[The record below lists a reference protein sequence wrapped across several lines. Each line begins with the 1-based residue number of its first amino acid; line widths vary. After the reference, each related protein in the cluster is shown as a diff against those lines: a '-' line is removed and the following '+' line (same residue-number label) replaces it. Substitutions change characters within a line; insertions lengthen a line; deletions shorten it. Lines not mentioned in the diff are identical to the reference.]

1 MAAMI
6 GTIIGVTTNTDWKSD
21 KTTPGIEW
29 VAACTLRRT
38 KCAGKYCEFSW
49 VVYNSSEGSFASRSL
64 LVPVALL
71 YFLSGFL
78 ELLESLVPARGHVR
92 TKERPSHKLSL
103 FSKLRTHTL
112 HSVNMRSLPH
122 EFS

>member
-1 MAAMI
+1 MI
-6 GTIIGVTTNTDWKSD
+6 GTIIIDVTTNTDWKSD

-38 KCAGKYCEFSW
+38 KCAGQVLRVF
-49 VVYNSSEGSFASRSL
+49 VGRLQLLGGSFASRSL

-71 YFLSGFL
+71 YFLSAFL
-78 ELLESLVPARGHVR
+78 ELLESLVPARGHLR